1 MSDQAFLKLRVGIDK
16 KVGFG
21 RQGNGLMLSI
31 HGVRSLYTR
40 AMSSMHACIDSCIEQ
55 SESARVLSYFT
66 GRDMNSQAKLGA
78 RAPG

>member
-31 HGVRSLYTR
+31 H
-40 AMSSMHACIDSCIEQ
+40 ACYEFY
-55 SESARVLSYFT
+55 ARVYRFVYRT
-66 GRDMNSQAKLGA
+66 K
-78 RAPG
+78 